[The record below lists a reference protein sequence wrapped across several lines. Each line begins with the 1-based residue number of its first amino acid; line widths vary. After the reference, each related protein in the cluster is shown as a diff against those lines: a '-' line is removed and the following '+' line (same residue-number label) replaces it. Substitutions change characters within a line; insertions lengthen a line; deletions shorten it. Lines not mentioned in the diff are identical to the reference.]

1 MEKIKVSIQY
11 RDREPNYFLLSSN
24 ELAFLDW
31 LFEHGYL
38 KDEVMYTELDNIT
51 YTEF

>member
-1 MEKIKVSIQY
+1 MEKTKISIKY
-11 RDREPNYFLLSSN
+11 EDNAPNYLLLSSN

-38 KDEVMYTELDNIT
+38 ANDVVYTELDNIT
-51 YTEF
+51 YKEF